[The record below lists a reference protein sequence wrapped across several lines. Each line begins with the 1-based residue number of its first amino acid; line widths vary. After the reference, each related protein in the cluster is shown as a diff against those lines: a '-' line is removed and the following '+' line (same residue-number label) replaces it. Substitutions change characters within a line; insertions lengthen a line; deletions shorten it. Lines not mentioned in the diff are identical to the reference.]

1 MFNYCYLFL
10 INKMILK
17 IKYKLHTIQIN
28 EFVFIETRTLII
40 INNNGSFI
48 FKNIFYIDIININL

>member
-1 MFNYCYLFL
+1 
-10 INKMILK
+10 MILK